1 MKKTKVVVVMNE
13 QHTLLD
19 EQKRLLDEHFKSYEF
34 LHSPANGWTVKE
46 MDEKIKELNSAD
58 IVVFVS
64 PIPYMV
70 KRLSYNEGYNAA
82 YEPPFP
88 PHPHAPRVLIF
99 HNDRREKKELPDGR
113 VIQVIAQTGWRLI

>member
-13 QHTLLD
+13 QHTLIA
-19 EQKRLLDEHFKSYEF
+19 EQERILNESFESYEF
-34 LHSPANGWTVKE
+34 LHSPASGWTIEE
-46 MDEKIKELNSAD
+46 MNEKIKELQQAD

-64 PIPYMV
+64 PIPYLI
-70 KRLSYNEGYNAA
+70 KRLSYSEGYNAA

-88 PHPHAPRVLIF
+88 PHPHVPRVLIF